1 MIIYGGTSGL
11 PEQLI
16 DITILISNLISQI
29 PLVVLVLLIL
39 YYRLKED
46 IRNLKWSIDALV
58 NFSES
63 LLYTL
68 YSKGIM
74 SDSEYKSLQT
84 LVDLSRPP
92 IKTKYY
98 TKEVYERLG
107 ELLKMDPDQY
117 TWDHVF
123 ELERIAELIMKE
135 AMESDRRD
143 LAAYVG
149 RLRAFIVLTQARLIK
164 KGILPPRKEEKS

>member
-1 MIIYGGTSGL
+1 MVSKPSS
-11 PEQLI
+11 PEAIEPLQK
-16 DITILISNLISQI
+16 DQKPRKLISISHPRPKGLGFQ
-29 PLVVLVLLIL
+29 VV
-39 YYRLKED
+39 
-46 IRNLKWSIDALV
+46 
-58 NFSES
+58 
-63 LLYTL
+63 
-68 YSKGIM
+68 
-74 SDSEYKSLQT
+74 KS
-84 LVDLSRPP
+84 
-92 IKTKYY
+92 KYY

-135 AMESDRRD
+135 AMKSNRRD

-164 KGILPPRKEEKS
+164 KGILPV

>member
-1 MIIYGGTSGL
+1 L

-29 PLVVLVLLIL
+29 PLAVLVLLIL

-46 IRNLKWSIDALV
+46 IRNLKLSIDALV

-68 YSKGIM
+68 YLKGIM

-92 IKTKYY
+92 LTSSPAFRSSSFYHHPF
-98 TKEVYERLG
+98 RA
-107 ELLKMDPDQY
+107 
-117 TWDHVF
+117 DHRF
-123 ELERIAELIMKE
+123 PPSIRGYICHLRGRRGGQRSPRRI
-135 AMESDRRD
+135 
-143 LAAYVG
+143 Y
-149 RLRAFIVLTQARLIK
+149 
-164 KGILPPRKEEKS
+164 P